1 MRTVCTDVF
10 TTRAT
15 HSVRTELVE
24 VHAGTSTSSVRT
36 VAAGFDPINT
46 LLRAALLWL
55 ALAAPAFA
63 QTVTTL
69 PNFAQRYT
77 TNASGDIRIVGNT
90 VMTCSG
96 ANCGSTVLDGTT
108 GTAANLNNNNQTM
121 VNVDVDTSDA
131 GLNGYNNS
139 SSASFTLP
147 PGATILKAFL
157 YWYAEGASASVTT
170 QRGQV
175 KLRTSGVGSY
185 STVTAGAI
193 YQQAAPGAGVGY
205 ASVAD
210 VTSLVPQGSTTFTVA
225 GIATQSGTTDT
236 YGGWSLVLV
245 LADPAEPFRKLT
257 VFDGL
262 KAVGSGA
269 PVTINLNL
277 GANATPP
284 AGAVSMRMGVVAGE
298 GDRGTTGDALAV
310 RSYASP
316 GLAPNAYT
324 TLANESGATNNFF
337 NSSITR
343 IGAGG
348 ASENVAAKDPNY
360 INNLGVDMDVF
371 EVPNAGN
378 AVIQNSTNAL
388 DINLTSTGD
397 VYLPSVV
404 TTAVQLYVPNVQQS
418 MTKSVV
424 DVNGG
429 DVLPGDLLEYTI
441 AFSNTGGDYADAVTL
456 QDAIPANTTY
466 VAGSMVITGPNAG
479 TKDDATNADQA
490 ELLTSGCAPV
500 AAPCVRARLGVG
512 ATGSA
517 GGTINPQPQANN
529 ATSFKFRVQVN
540 AGVAP
545 GTAINNTASVS
556 YTARTLAQSF
566 TVSSPAAAT
575 TSGAANLRLTK
586 THVGD
591 FTQGQSNATYTIKV
605 INDGGVT
612 TAPFTVTDT
621 LPVGLSFVSGNG
633 VNWSCTAVGQ
643 SVSCDNNNAAP
654 LALAG
659 SSTLTLLVNV
669 APTAASPLVNN
680 ASVSGGGENA
690 GTSGNNSASDSTTI
704 AGAPNLTI
712 TKTANATPWTTGQTG
727 RTYTVTV
734 ANGGTAPTTGTVT
747 VVDTPPSGM
756 TVTAIAGTGW
766 TCTLGTRTCTRSDA
780 LGAGQSYAAITVTV
794 TTPATAGVVDNV
806 ATVSGGGELYSAD
819 NSATRPTTIT
829 TSARDLTITKSHG
842 GNFYQGQSGATYTL
856 TVTNVGSALTGTPT
870 TTVSEAPPAGMTIT
884 AISGI
889 NWSCSAPAGP
899 CTRASDLASAASF
912 EPITVTV
919 NVANNAGTPLIN
931 QASVAVAGELAAQQG
946 NNTASD
952 STVIE
957 PTIDLALAK
966 TASSATPQPGVPF
979 SYTITVT
986 NSGSIAASGVT
997 VLDLLPGGLTLSAA
1011 TASQGSYNSGNGVW
1025 NVGAVGVG
1033 GNATLTLNV
1042 TAASV
1047 GPIGNSAEVLS
1058 ATERDRDSTPGNGV
1072 AAEDDQASVTV
1083 TVTAP
1088 SGGSGVTLSGFVY
1101 ADADHNARKEAGEGG
1116 SGLVLYAKLVSAA
1129 SPSGPA
1135 LQAVAVDG
1143 ASGAYAFT
1151 AVAAGEYT
1159 VLIDDNATL
1168 ADVSGTRPAA
1178 WSSTEATGFE
1188 RRNVV
1193 VASTDV
1199 SALNFGLFNGHRI
1212 SGQVF
1217 NDNGLG
1223 GGAANNGTRDGAEA
1237 GLPNI
1242 ALRLMNGGTAID
1254 STTTDGGGRYTLWV
1268 SAALAGAPLKV
1279 LQDNATGWLSTGGA
1293 TVAGYDR
1300 ASDSHVVSYSGTA
1313 DRSGFDFGDV
1323 KVNTLI
1329 GSQQSGGVPGSVVW
1343 YAHRFDAAS
1352 AGTVTLSLN
1361 SVWPSALRRD
1371 ANCNGLADAA
1381 DAAITNPI
1389 VVNSGDSMC
1398 LLVAVSVPAG
1408 AAPQSS
1414 DRTLLR
1420 ADFAY
1425 TNAAPALTA
1434 TLTNDDTTL
1443 VLAHGG
1449 GALMLVKQQ
1458 DNAAP
1463 LPGGRITYTII
1474 YTNTAASA
1482 LRGIRVADATP
1493 PYTRFVSAAC
1503 GLPLPAGISAC
1514 SVGSSPAVGAGGAIE
1529 WVLAGDLLSAASGS
1543 VQFTVELQTGP

>member
-1 MRTVCTDVF
+1 MRTVF
-10 TTRAT
+10 K
-15 HSVRTELVE
+15 
-24 VHAGTSTSSVRT
+24 
-36 VAAGFDPINT
+36 
-46 LLRAALLWL
+46 AALLWL

-63 QTVTTL
+63 QTVSTL

-77 TNASGDIRIVGNT
+77 TNASGDIRIIGNT

-96 ANCGSTVLDGTT
+96 AACNSTILDGTST
-108 GTAANLNNNNQTM
+108 INLNNNSQTM
-121 VNVDVDTSDA
+121 VNVDVDTSDP

-147 PGATILKAFL
+147 TGATIVKAFL
-157 YWYAEGASASVTT
+157 YWYAEGASAAVTT

-185 STVTAGAI
+185 STVTASAI
-193 YQQAAPGAGVGY
+193 YQSAAPAAGVGY
-205 ASVAD
+205 NSVAD
-210 VTSLVPQGSTTFTVA
+210 VTSLVPQSSTTFTVSGVATYA
-225 GIATQSGTTDT
+225 GQTDT

-284 AGAVSMRMGVVAGE
+284 SGAVSMRMGVVAGE
-298 GDRGTTGDALAV
+298 GDRGTVGDALAV

-324 TLANESGATNNFF
+324 TMANELGATNNFF

-343 IGAGG
+343 IGPGG
-348 ASENVAAKDPNY
+348 ASEAVVAKDPNY
-360 INNLGVDMDVF
+360 INNLGIDMDVF

-388 DINLTSTGD
+388 DINLTSTSD

-424 DVNGG
+424 DLNGG

-456 QDAIPANTTY
+456 LDSISANTTY
-466 VAGSMVITGPNAG
+466 VAGSMAITGPNAG
-479 TKDDATNADQA
+479 AKDDAANADQA
-490 ELLTSGCAPV
+490 EVLSSGCAPV
-500 AAPCVRARLGVG
+500 AAPCVRARLGLG
-512 ATGSA
+512 ATGSV
-517 GGTINPQPQANN
+517 GGTINPQPQANS
-529 ATSFKFRVQVN
+529 ATSFKFRVMVN
-540 AGVAP
+540 AAVMP

-556 YTARTLAQSF
+556 YTARTLGQTF

-591 FTQGQSNATYTIKV
+591 FTQGQSNAAYTIKV
-605 INDGGVT
+605 FNDGGVT

-621 LPVGLSFVSGNG
+621 LPTGLTFVSGSG
-633 VNWSCTAVGQ
+633 TNWSCTAVGQ
-643 SVSCDNNNAAP
+643 TVSCDNNNAAP
-654 LALAG
+654 LPLAG

-690 GTSGNNSASDSTTI
+690 TTSGNNSASDSTTI

-712 TKTANATPWTTGQTG
+712 TKIANATPWTTGQTG

-734 ANGGTAPTTGTVT
+734 SNSGTAPTSGAVT
-747 VVDTPPSGM
+747 MVDTPPSGM

-766 TCTLGTRTCTRSDA
+766 TCTLATRNCTRSDA
-780 LGAGQSYAAITVTV
+780 LGAGQSYPAITVTV
-794 TTPATAGVVDNV
+794 TAPITAGVVDNV
-806 ATVSGGGELYSAD
+806 ATVSGGGELYTADDSAI
-819 NSATRPTTIT
+819 RPTTVT
-829 TSARDLTITKSHG
+829 TSARDLTITKSHS
-842 GNFYQGQSGATYTL
+842 GNFYQGQVGAIYTL
-856 TVTNVGSALTGTPT
+856 TVTNVGTALTGTPL
-870 TTVSEAPPAGMTIT
+870 TTVTETPPAGMTIT
-884 AISGI
+884 AISGS
-889 NWSCSAPAGP
+889 NWSCVVLIGV

-919 NVANNAGTPLIN
+919 SVANNAATPLIN

-952 STVIE
+952 STVID
-957 PTIDLALAK
+957 PTIDLGLTK
-966 TASSATPQPGVPF
+966 TASSATPAPGVPF
-979 SYTITVT
+979 SYTIMIA

-997 VLDLLPGGLTLSAA
+997 VLDVLPGSLAFNSAS
-1011 TASQGSYNSGNGVW
+1011 ASQGSYNSGNGVW
-1025 NVGAVGVG
+1025 NVGAIGVG
-1033 GNATLTLNV
+1033 GTATLTINV

-1047 GPIGNSAEVLS
+1047 GAITNTAQVLS
-1058 ATERDRDSTPGNGV
+1058 ANELDRDSTPGNSV
-1072 AAEDDQASVTV
+1072 PAEDDQASVSV
-1083 TVTAP
+1083 TVTAA
-1088 SGGSGVTLSGFVY
+1088 SGGGVALSGVVY
-1101 ADADHNARKEAGEGG
+1101 ADADHNARQDAGEGG
-1116 SGLVLYAKLVSAA
+1116 TGLVLYAKLVGAA

-1135 LQAVAVDG
+1135 LQAVAVNSV
-1143 ASGAYAFT
+1143 SGAFVFT
-1151 AVAAGEYT
+1151 AVAAGDYI

-1168 ADVSGTRPAA
+1168 ADATATLPAA
-1178 WSSTEATGFE
+1178 WSGTEAASFE

-1199 SALNFGLFNGHRI
+1199 SALNFGLWRGHRI

-1217 NDNGLG
+1217 NDNGVG
-1223 GGAANNGTRDGAEA
+1223 SGVANNGVRDGAEV
-1237 GLPNI
+1237 GLPSI
-1242 ALRLMNGGTAID
+1242 ALRLINGATLVDRA
-1254 STTTDGGGRYTLWV
+1254 TTDGAGRYTLWV
-1268 SAALAGAPLKV
+1268 GATLAGQPLKV
-1279 LQDNATGWLSTGGA
+1279 VQSNATGWLSTGGA
-1293 TVAGYDR
+1293 PSASYDR
-1300 ASDSHVVSYSGTA
+1300 ASDSHSVTYSGTA
-1313 DRSGFDFGDV
+1313 DRTGFDFGDV
-1323 KVNTLI
+1323 KVNTLT
-1329 GSQQSGGVPGSVVW
+1329 GGQQSGGVPGSVVW

-1352 AGTVTLSLN
+1352 AGTLALSVS

-1371 ANCNGLADAA
+1371 VNCNGLPDAT
-1381 DAAITNPI
+1381 DVVITSAIA
-1389 VVNSGDSMC
+1389 VNAGDTVC
-1398 LLVAVSVPAG
+1398 LLVAVTVPAG
-1408 AAPQSS
+1408 APPQSS
-1414 DRTLLR
+1414 DRSTLR

-1425 TNAAPALTA
+1425 VNASPALAA
-1434 TLTNDDTTL
+1434 TLGNDDTTL
-1443 VLAHGG
+1443 VLSGG
-1449 GALMLVKQQ
+1449 DGALMLVKQQ

-1463 LPGGRITYTII
+1463 LPGGRITYTIT
-1474 YTNTAASA
+1474 YTNNAASA
-1482 LRGIRVADATP
+1482 LRGIRLADATP

-1503 GLPLPAGISAC
+1503 TLPLPAGITAC
-1514 SVGSSPAVGAGGAIE
+1514 NVSSSPAVGAGGAIE
-1529 WVLAGDLLSAASGS
+1529 WALLGDLLSAASGS
-1543 VQFTVELQTGP
+1543 VRFTVDVDSGP

>member
-1 MRTVCTDVF
+1 MKTVF
-10 TTRAT
+10 K
-15 HSVRTELVE
+15 S
-24 VHAGTSTSSVRT
+24 
-36 VAAGFDPINT
+36 
-46 LLRAALLWL
+46 ALLWL
-55 ALAAPAFA
+55 ALIAPAFA

-90 VMTCSG
+90 ILTCSG

-108 GTAANLNNNNQTM
+108 GTTANLNNNNQTM
-121 VNVDVDTSDA
+121 VNVDVDTADA

-139 SSASFTLP
+139 SSADFTLP
-147 PGATILKAFL
+147 PGATILKAYL
-157 YWYAEGASASVTT
+157 YWYAEVAGTAVTT

-175 KLRTSGVGSY
+175 KFRTSALGAY
-185 STVTAGAI
+185 NLVTASSI
-193 YQQAAPGAGVGY
+193 YQQAAPAAGVGY
-205 ASVAD
+205 ASVAE
-210 VTSLVPQGSTTFTVA
+210 VTSLVAQASASFTVA
-225 GIATQSGTTDT
+225 GMATQSGSTDT

-269 PVTINLNL
+269 PVTINLSL

-284 AGAVSMRMGVVAGE
+284 SGTVSMRMGVVAGE

-310 RSYASP
+310 RSYATP

-324 TLANESGATNNFF
+324 TLANDSGATNNFF

-343 IGAGG
+343 LNA
-348 ASENVAAKDPNY
+348 NVAAKNPNY
-360 INNLGVDMDVF
+360 INNLGIDIDVF
-371 EVPNAGN
+371 DVPNAGN

-388 DINLTSTGD
+388 DINLTSTSD

-429 DVLPGDLLEYTI
+429 DVLPGDTLEYTI
-441 AFSNTGGDYADAVTL
+441 AFSNTGGDYADATTL
-456 QDAIPANTTY
+456 LDAIPANTTY
-466 VAGSMVITGPNAG
+466 VPGSMAVTGPNAG
-479 TKDDATNADQA
+479 AKDDAANGDQA
-490 ELLTSGCAPV
+490 EYLTAGCAPV
-500 AAPCVRARLGVG
+500 TTPCVRARLGVG
-512 ATGSA
+512 ASGSA
-517 GGTINPQPQANN
+517 GGTINPQPQANS

-540 AGVAP
+540 AGVMP
-545 GTAINNTASVS
+545 GTAINNAASVT
-556 YTARTLAQSF
+556 YTARTLAQTF

-586 THVGD
+586 THAGD
-591 FTQGQSNATYTIKV
+591 FTQGQSNAAYTITV

-621 LPVGLSFVSGNG
+621 LPAGLTFASASGT
-633 VNWSCTAVGQ
+633 NWSCTAVGQ

-669 APTAASPLVNN
+669 APTAGSPLVNN
-680 ASVSGGGENA
+680 ASVAGGGENA
-690 GTSGNNSASDSTTI
+690 ATTGNNSASDSTTV

-712 TKTANATPWTTGQTG
+712 AKLANAAPWTTGQTG

-734 ANGGTAPTTGTVT
+734 SNSGTAPTSGTVT
-747 VVDTPPSGM
+747 VIDTPPPGM

-766 TCTLGTRTCTRSDA
+766 TCTLATRTCTRSDA
-780 LGAGQSYAAITVTV
+780 LGAAQSHPAITVTV
-794 TTPATAGVVDNV
+794 TAPSTAGVVDNV
-806 ATVSGGGELYSAD
+806 ATVSGGGQLYTAD
-819 NSATRPTTIT
+819 DSATRPTTIT
-829 TSARDLTITKSHG
+829 TTARDLTITKSHS
-842 GNFYQGQSGATYTL
+842 GNFYQGQVGATYTL
-856 TVTNVGSALTGTPT
+856 TVTNVGTALTGTPT
-870 TTVSEAPPAGMTIT
+870 TNVTDTPPAGMTIT

-889 NWSCSAPAGP
+889 NWSCVVLGGM

-919 NVANNAGTPLIN
+919 TIGNNAVTPLAN

-957 PTIDLALAK
+957 PTIDLAITK
-966 TASSATPQPGVPF
+966 TASSATPAPGVPF
-979 SYTITVT
+979 SYTITVI

-997 VLDLLPGGLTLSAA
+997 VLDVLPGALTFNSAS
-1011 TASQGSYNSGNGVW
+1011 ASQGGYNSGNGVW
-1025 NVGAVGVG
+1025 NVGSIAVGG
-1033 GNATLTLNV
+1033 SATLTLDV
-1042 TAASV
+1042 TAASA
-1047 GPIGNSAEVLS
+1047 GSISNSAQVL
-1058 ATERDRDSTPGNGV
+1058 AANERDRDSTPGNGV
-1072 AAEDDQASVTV
+1072 PAEDDQASVSV
-1083 TVTAP
+1083 VVTA
-1088 SGGSGVTLSGFVY
+1088 SGGGGGVAVSGFVY
-1101 ADADHNARKEAGEGG
+1101 ADADHNARKDAGEGG
-1116 SGLVLYAKLVSAA
+1116 TGLVLYAKLVSASA
-1129 SPSGPA
+1129 PSGPA

-1143 ASGAYAFT
+1143 ASGAFVFT
-1151 AVAAGEYT
+1151 AVAAGEYV

-1168 ADVSGTRPAA
+1168 ADVSATRPAA
-1178 WSSTEATGFE
+1178 WSGTEAASFE

-1193 VASTDV
+1193 VAAIDV

-1217 NDNGLG
+1217 NDNGAVSG
-1223 GGAANNGTRDGAEA
+1223 VANNGTRDGAEA
-1237 GLPNI
+1237 GLAGI
-1242 ALRLMNGGTAID
+1242 ALRLMNGSTPID
-1254 STTTDGGGRYTLWV
+1254 SAVTDGAGRYTLWV
-1268 SAALAGAPLKV
+1268 GAALAGQPLKV
-1279 LQDNATGWLSTGGA
+1279 VQDNTAGWLSTGGA
-1293 TVAGYDR
+1293 PGASYDR
-1300 ASDSHVVSYSGTA
+1300 ASDSHAVAYDGLT
-1313 DRSGFDFGDV
+1313 DRPGLDFGDV
-1323 KVNTLI
+1323 KMNTLT
-1329 GSQQSGGVPGSVVW
+1329 GSQQSGGVPGNVVW

-1352 AGTVTLSLN
+1352 AGTLTLSLS
-1361 SVWPSALRRD
+1361 SVWPHALRRD
-1371 ANCNGLADAA
+1371 ANCNGQPDATDA
-1381 DAAITNPI
+1381 VITAAINVTA
-1389 VVNSGDSMC
+1389 GDTVC

-1408 AAPQSS
+1408 AAAQSS
-1414 DRTLLR
+1414 DRSVLR

-1425 TNAAPALTA
+1425 SNAGPALLS
-1434 TLTNDDTTL
+1434 TLTNQDITL
-1443 VLAHGG
+1443 VLAAGD

-1463 LPGGRITYTII
+1463 LPGGRITYSIA
-1474 YTNTAASA
+1474 YTNTAAAA
-1482 LRGIRVADATP
+1482 LRGIRLADATP

-1503 GLPLPAGISAC
+1503 VLPLPAGITAC
-1514 SVGSSPAVGAGGAIE
+1514 SVNVSPAAGASGAIE
-1529 WVLAGDLLSAASGS
+1529 WTLTGDLLSAASGS
-1543 VQFTVELQTGP
+1543 VRFIVDLE